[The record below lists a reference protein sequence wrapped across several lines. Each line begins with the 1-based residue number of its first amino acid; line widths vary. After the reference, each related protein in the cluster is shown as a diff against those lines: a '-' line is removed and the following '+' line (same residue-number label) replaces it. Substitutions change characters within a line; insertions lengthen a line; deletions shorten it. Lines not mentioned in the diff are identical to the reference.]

1 MTTNRTSLK
10 PDTCHAASLF
20 TAFVSRLSL
29 VVVVACVV
37 SVFAS
42 YTLGSKKQRQTDK
55 QEPSKT
61 LVATEGVEHL
71 DRLAR
76 EPMVVEL
83 SDGTLFVSGYDNN
96 VEKSPGLWR
105 SRDRGATWEN
115 VNVGSKATGAIGDSD
130 VDLAVGRNDTLYL
143 VTMGFDVKV
152 LEGTFVAIGVSKNR
166 GVTWS
171 WKTLSKNRFDDRPW
185 VAVTQD
191 GTAHVIWNDG
201 SGVRH
206 AVSRDDGATWTIG
219 PRIHDEGGSSHLA
232 IGPNGE
238 VAVRITPTSASGNKF
253 TPGVD
258 LIAVSRD
265 AGKTWQKH
273 VAPGQRD
280 WSPEENKGTPR
291 WVEPLAWDMDGTLYY
306 LWGSAKGLWFARS
319 PDKGETWTNW
329 HIVDKD
335 EVSYFPYLIAQAH
348 GELAATWS
356 SGLGDSLVAHVATIH
371 VGDGKALPQVIE
383 SLPFQTDIWFRE
395 HPGDP
400 VHRETGGEY
409 IPVIFLR
416 AGGFGVVTTIQ
427 NGPEKHLGFKWW
439 KFVER

>member
-1 MTTNRTSLK
+1 MIINKTSLT
-10 PDTCHAASLF
+10 PDTSSATPVS
-20 TAFVSRLSL
+20 TAIVSRLAL
-29 VVVVACVV
+29 IIAVAIVFT
-37 SVFAS
+37 VFAS
-42 YTLGSKKQRQTDK
+42 RALGSKKQRQADK
-55 QEPSKT
+55 PQVSKK
-61 LVATEGVEHL
+61 LVATEGVDHL

-83 SDGTLFVSGYDNN
+83 SDGTIFVSGYDNN
-96 VEKSPGLWR
+96 AEKSPGLWR
-105 SRDRGATWEN
+105 SRDRCATWEN

-130 VDLAVGRNDTLYL
+130 VDLAVGRSDTLYF
-143 VTMGFDVKV
+143 VTMGFDPKV
-152 LEGTFVAIGVSKNR
+152 MEGTFVSIGVSKDR

-185 VAVTQD
+185 VGVAPD

-206 AVSRDDGATWTIG
+206 AVSRDDGATWTVG

-238 VAVRITPTSASGNKF
+238 VAVRITPASASGNKF

-265 AGKTWQKH
+265 GGKTWQKH

-291 WVEPLAWDMDGTLYY
+291 WVEPLAWDMDGTLFY
-306 LWGSAKGLWFARS
+306 LWGSAKGLWLARS
-319 PDKGETWTNW
+319 PDGGETWTNW
-329 HIVDKD
+329 QIVDRD
-335 EVSYFPYLIAQAH
+335 EVSYFPYLIARGH

-356 SGLGDSLVAHVATIH
+356 SGEGDSLLAHVATIH
-371 VGDGKALPQVIE
+371 MGDGRALPQFIE
-383 SLPFQTDIWFRE
+383 SPPFQTDIWSQK

-400 VHRETGGEY
+400 VHRDTAGEY
-409 IPVIFLR
+409 IPVMFLR
-416 AGGFGVVTTIQ
+416 AGGLGVVTTIQ
-427 NGPEKHLGFKWW
+427 NRPKKRLGFRWW